1 MAPRSPPRSHPPTPP
16 PPTPPHP
23 FPPAQDF
30 RYMAL
35 SDLAADLD
43 KGPAATLVLNEGTE
57 GTLAGAVV
65 ERLADASADVRAQA
79 VKW

>member
-1 MAPRSPPRSHPPTPP
+1 
-16 PPTPPHP
+16 
-23 FPPAQDF
+23 
-30 RYMAL
+30 MAL